1 MQKNTKSSE
10 MTDYIR
16 EEYTNTVIPILS
28 KFIEIPNQ
36 SREFDPSWATN
47 GMQKK
52 AATFALDWAKTQG
65 LQNVKYHM
73 FEEENRTP
81 CIMVTIDA
89 TESKEG
95 KTVFMYGHLDKQPP
109 LTEKWSDGIGPYT
122 PVIKDGK
129 LYGRGGVDDGYSFF
143 SCILLIKALQKFNV
157 EHNRIVLYF
166 ETDEE
171 SGSKDLV
178 YFLKK
183 NEDLVGTP
191 DIIFC
196 LDSGTY
202 DYEHF
207 CLTTA
212 LRGVMN
218 FSLSVDV
225 TKKNH
230 DSGLFNHVIPDAT
243 KLLRKALT
251 DFQDIKTGK
260 VIKDFYVKVPKQK
273 EDQVRKF
280 VEELGGKVDFGMPI
294 LDGVDYLA
302 SDPFELVMN
311 NVWRPSLTMIG
322 RGIVPD
328 ISSSGEQLRSKTEFR
343 LSLRLPPTLNPE
355 DAKKSL
361 KNFFEN
367 YKGVEGA
374 KFNVYDIIVGGGF
387 SCPEFKE
394 ELVEL
399 AKKAALDVFNKNM
412 LYLGVG
418 GSIPFMNELIK
429 IYPKSQFFITGTV
442 GPGANIHAPDENF
455 DIEYGTKLFQT
466 IALFL
471 QSYAK
476 LE

>member
-1 MQKNTKSSE
+1 MQTKSDELS
-10 MTDYIR
+10 DYIK
-16 EEYTNTVIPILS
+16 EEYSKTVIPILS
-28 KFIEIPNQ
+28 KFIEIPNI
-36 SREFDPSWATN
+36 SREFDPSWQTN
-47 GMQKK
+47 GMQLK
-52 AATFALDWAKTQG
+52 AANFALTFAKTQN
-65 LQNVKYHM
+65 LQNINYHL
-73 FEEENRTP
+73 FEEKDRTP
-81 CIMVTIDA
+81 CVMITIEA
-89 TESKEG
+89 SKSKED

-109 LTEKWSDGIGPYT
+109 LTEKWSEGIGPYT

-143 SCILLIKALQKFNV
+143 SCILLVKALQKFGV

-183 NEDLVGTP
+183 HEDLVGTP

-225 TKKNH
+225 TEKSH
-230 DSGLFNHVIPDAT
+230 DSGLFNQVVPDAT

-260 VIKDFYVKVPKQK
+260 VIKDFYVEVPKQK

-294 LDGVDYLA
+294 LDGVDYL
-302 SDPFELVMN
+302 SDDPFELVMN

-322 RGIVPD
+322 RGLVPD
-328 ISSSGEQLRSKTEFR
+328 LDQSGDILNQKTEFR
-343 LSLRLPPTLNPE
+343 MSLRLPPTLNPDE
-355 DAKKSL
+355 AKKSL
-361 KNFFEN
+361 LNFFEN

-374 KFNVYDIIVGGGF
+374 KFKVYDIITGGGF
-387 SCPEFKE
+387 ACPEFKP
-394 ELVEL
+394 ELVDLAQEA
-399 AKKAALDVFNKNM
+399 AKKVFDKNM

-429 IYPKSQFFITGTV
+429 IYPESQFFITGTV

-466 IALFL
+466 LALFL
-471 QSYAK
+471 QSYAQLK
-476 LE
+476 